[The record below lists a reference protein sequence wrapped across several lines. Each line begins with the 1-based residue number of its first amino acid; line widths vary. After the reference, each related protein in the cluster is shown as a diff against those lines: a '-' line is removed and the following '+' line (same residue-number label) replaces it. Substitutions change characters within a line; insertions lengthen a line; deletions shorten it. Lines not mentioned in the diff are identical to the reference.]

1 MGTTCY
7 QLYIKSLTCK
17 HPSTEDGY
25 CVSETCLVNS
35 NVVWH
40 FVKCFISILLLR
52 KFGNNYFLIS
62 VSNNSNNDNDNTKGI
77 KANENTVIH
86 ILPFLQVVQ
95 NHVSLQ
101 SEINSTREALQSKH
115 TQLNSDLTEV
125 NNTLNTKVIL
135 S

>member
-1 MGTTCY
+1 MC
-7 QLYIKSLTCK
+7 
-17 HPSTEDGY
+17 
-25 CVSETCLVNS
+25 
-35 NVVWH
+35 H